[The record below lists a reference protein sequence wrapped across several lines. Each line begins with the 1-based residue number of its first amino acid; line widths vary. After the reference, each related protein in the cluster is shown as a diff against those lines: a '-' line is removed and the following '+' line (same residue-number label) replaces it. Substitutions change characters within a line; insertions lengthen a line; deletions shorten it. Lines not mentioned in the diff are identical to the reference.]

1 METPA
6 ELPSQEEDTPLMK
19 PKRTRRL
26 TEEQSKA
33 QAERMKKVNE
43 ERIKKAQLAS
53 AEALALKEQKLK
65 EKLEKVET
73 KKQQVKGLLSEAKKS
88 KALGDVGET
97 KNVPAPLSEAKPLK
111 DKPVKMSKQN
121 ARRIVVQESSDS
133 DDYFEGETDTESS
146 EEEVIYVAKKPK
158 RQQKPQTI
166 TKAKK
171 EKPIISEAKQDVPK
185 TIIKFF

>member
-1 METPA
+1 M
-6 ELPSQEEDTPLMK
+6 
-19 PKRTRRL
+19 R
-26 TEEQSKA
+26 
-33 QAERMKKVNE
+33 
-43 ERIKKAQLAS
+43 
-53 AEALALKEQKLK
+53 
-65 EKLEKVET
+65 
-73 KKQQVKGLLSEAKKS
+73 KS

-97 KNVPAPLSEAKPLK
+97 KNVPDVPAPTPQKDKPLK
-111 DKPVKMSKQN
+111 KQN

-133 DDYFEGETDTESS
+133 DDYFEGETDAESS